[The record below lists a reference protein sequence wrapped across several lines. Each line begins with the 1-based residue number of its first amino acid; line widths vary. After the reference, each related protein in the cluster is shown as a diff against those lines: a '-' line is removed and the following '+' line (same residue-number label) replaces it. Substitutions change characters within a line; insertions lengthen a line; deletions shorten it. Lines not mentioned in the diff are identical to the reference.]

1 MAKAFFEQDETKK
14 GELISA
20 FQTQSIPNAM
30 KMFEKFLKANG
41 GKFFVGKAVSYF
53 EFGQIHWRPNSR

>member
-14 GELISA
+14 AVLISA
-20 FQTQSIPNAM
+20 FQTESIPNAM

-41 GKFFVGKAVSYF
+41 GKFFVGNAVSDFDLKYLV
-53 EFGQIHWRPNSR
+53 Q

>member
-14 GELISA
+14 AGLISA
-20 FQTQSIPNAM
+20 FQTESIPNAM

-41 GKFFVGKAVSYF
+41 GKFFVGNAVSDFDLKYLV
-53 EFGQIHWRPNSR
+53 